1 MDRPALSTGAWKAL
15 LSIAALFFFGLF
27 ATELWYAPRTLAPGA
42 AGTLGIK
49 YHELAA
55 WGRARYLIDEV
66 SPDSPLIAYG
76 AQPGDVW
83 MPDRP
88 YDAVRRLE
96 SHEQIGLTLFQ
107 DGSERHLIVATA
119 PTGVPTDV
127 TFYVTAWLYSAIAL
141 TVGLLIGFRQ
151 PDSVA
156 LRGLSLG
163 LVVLTAFKLIPTYTI
178 LPAGPAFAVRHFL
191 WGPIMVCV
199 FACCTVFFLN
209 FPDDQPRNSAT
220 KRWVLRYAVP
230 VLAAGFLA
238 VPAGT
243 IARAAGYHVPAL
255 QGLLLVNAIGFC
267 LMAMAIMWSNWKHSD
282 GHLRERHFW
291 VIVAFGLLSFTP
303 ILAFGTQLSAL
314 GATHERVLLWVT
326 RGLSF
331 LGLATFAYATLRN
344 RVVNIGFA
352 VNRVMVY
359 SAASIGMLVSF
370 GLLEWAAHHL
380 IAVLGHET
388 NVLLDGAIALGVFL
402 AFHRMRHAGEGLIEK
417 LFFHAWRAKEEDLRK
432 FVKEA
437 PYFTRSETLLR
448 SFSAALERFTDG
460 APLAIYR
467 RISDREFG
475 IVAATLTGA
484 PDRVDVDDPL
494 TVSLRAASTV
504 QNCVDC
510 RTSLPGELAL
520 PSVHHGELDGF
531 VLLGPKP
538 NGSTYRPDEKDLL
551 GYVAHQVGLDF
562 RALRME
568 RLERDVETLERDR
581 AELRARNDDL
591 REQNELL
598 KGAVRYG
605 ATSAPV
611 Q

>member
-1 MDRPALSTGAWKAL
+1 M
-15 LSIAALFFFGLF
+15 
-27 ATELWYAPRTLAPGA
+27 
-42 AGTLGIK
+42 
-49 YHELAA
+49 
-55 WGRARYLIDEV
+55 
-66 SPDSPLIAYG
+66 
-76 AQPGDVW
+76 
-83 MPDRP
+83 
-88 YDAVRRLE
+88 
-96 SHEQIGLTLFQ
+96 
-107 DGSERHLIVATA
+107 
-119 PTGVPTDV
+119 
-127 TFYVTAWLYSAIAL
+127 
-141 TVGLLIGFRQ
+141 
-151 PDSVA
+151 
-156 LRGLSLG
+156 
-163 LVVLTAFKLIPTYTI
+163 
-178 LPAGPAFAVRHFL
+178 
-191 WGPIMVCV
+191 
-199 FACCTVFFLN
+199 
-209 FPDDQPRNSAT
+209 
-220 KRWVLRYAVP
+220 
-230 VLAAGFLA
+230 
-238 VPAGT
+238 
-243 IARAAGYHVPAL
+243 
-255 QGLLLVNAIGFC
+255 
-267 LMAMAIMWSNWKHSD
+267 
-282 GHLRERHFW
+282 
-291 VIVAFGLLSFTP
+291 IVAFGLLSFTP

-432 FVKEA
+432 FVKES